1 MFGGGEGKS
10 VLGEGMGSQLKDF
23 QSKDGHM
30 DFDDEDA
37 NFDEWIIRVQIDHK
51 VFTTQIKIHLSRKA
65 ILCKPLCRMISM
77 PIVRP
82 ALLLD
87 VKKMYHNFQMGYREG
102 DKVFYVSIT
111 NNKGIE
117 KYVTFELMTL

>member
-10 VLGEGMGSQLKDF
+10 ELGEGLGSQLKDF
-23 QSKDGHM
+23 QSKDRHM

-37 NFDEWIIRVQIDHK
+37 NFDECIIRAQIGHK
-51 VFTTQIKIHLSRKA
+51 VFTTQIKVHLSHKA

-82 ALLLD
+82 TLLLD
-87 VKKMYHNFQMGYREG
+87 VKKM
-102 DKVFYVSIT
+102 
-111 NNKGIE
+111 
-117 KYVTFELMTL
+117 